1 MKINFNGNILKDDS
15 KLFGI
20 ENRAF
25 QYGDSLFETIRV
37 FDGKIPYLSYH
48 VERLLAGLVYFEYE
62 LDSSFHFQYIENE
75 IHKTLTVNN
84 LKNARVR
91 LEVFR
96 ADGGLYTPTSDQ
108 INFVISTTE
117 LENSIFIENSKNIIA
132 HFSKKVTLPMS
143 DVQQF
148 KTGACTYYVL
158 AGLEKKRMNWDE
170 SILCNSKGH
179 ISECSIGNIFIIRNN
194 QLFTPS
200 LNQGCINGVMR
211 RVVMG
216 QAKLLGFEVFEKII
230 TKKMLLEADEIW
242 TTNAIQGIQTI
253 SQINNVTYS
262 KSIYYIFLKQI
273 NNNI

>member
-1 MKINFNGNILKDDS
+1 MKINYNGNLISHDI
-15 KLFGI
+15 KLFSI

-48 VERLLAGLVYFEYE
+48 VERLLAGLMYFEYE

-96 ADGGLYTPTSDQ
+96 DEGGLYAPTSNK

-117 LENSIFIENSKNIIA
+117 LEGSFFIEKNENIIA
-132 HFSKKVTLPMS
+132 HFSQKVTLPMT
-143 DVQQF
+143 DAQQF
-148 KTGACTYYVL
+148 KTGACTYYIL

-179 ISECSIGNIFIIRNN
+179 IAEYSSGNIFLINDN

-211 RVVMG
+211 RVVIE
-216 QAKLLGFEVFEKII
+216 QSKLLGFEVFEKII
-230 TKKMLLEADEIW
+230 TKKMMLEADEIW
-242 TTNAIQGIQTI
+242 TSNAIQGIQVI
-253 SQINNVTYS
+253 NQINNVKYS
-262 KSIYYIFLKQI
+262 KSVYYTFLKHI
-273 NNNI
+273 NDSI